1 VRSFRLASARTFRG
15 TWSAIQSGASSVG
28 PSKHVG
34 GKDTAVSIAE
44 SPVRRRNA
52 LRSSHI
58 GPFWVRIISFAV
70 SSNRPWKSTQK
81 VLGTGRR
88 PGSKP
93 PLRVSR
99 ARRWPGRDREGR
111 RFLRLRRFRRCNGR
125 LNATQPGVLAV
136 STSYIRGLG
145 AACKGSAT
153 EPLLRRLRAATLD
166 PFHRI
171 AVKVQLTLR
180 SLCGK

>member
-1 VRSFRLASARTFRG
+1 VRSFRLASARSFRES
-15 TWSAIQSGASSVG
+15 WSAIQSGASSVG

-44 SPVRRRNA
+44 SPVRRLDAR
-52 LRSSHI
+52 RSSHI
-58 GPFWVRIISFAV
+58 GPFRVQIISFAV
-70 SSNRPWKSTQK
+70 SQTVPGK
-81 VLGTGRR
+81 GTWDRTP
-88 PGSKP
+88 PGLEP

-111 RFLRLRRFRRCNGR
+111 RFLRLRRFRRCTGR

-145 AACKGSAT
+145 APCKGSAR
-153 EPLLRRLRAATLD
+153 EPAAGRRSTATVG
-166 PFHRI
+166 PFHRL
-171 AVKVQLTLR
+171 ALKVRLTLW
-180 SLCGK
+180 S